1 MLLCPSDNLGMT
13 RVTRWLSDI
22 KMLRLVVGM
31 ALLLFVGGDQPR
43 EGKRIKFSKDSNL
56 PENSAEKVN
65 KQLNNSALVSPQKG
79 NSISNS
85 STEQPFVI
93 TTTTTTR
100 EERSQRNSKL
110 LLHLPRLEGETN
122 VTFSDVQQEMVSDE
136 RMVRIGDGKYV
147 PFNSMTFSSRNQA
160 LQAGVTEAGDTST
173 RTTTVP
179 WWKKLKNN
187 KKKGNKNKKWWNK
200 KNKNKNKFTSTRR
213 TTRPT
218 TRPTERSTPRTTTR
232 ATKRPTKLSTT
243 WFPLTFTSSTTKS
256 ADYFRRPV
264 VHEEDD
270 NGKDKD
276 DKPAEAVIQDEHDDF
291 AEEDNVLKDALVNS
305 IFTNHNE
312 EETEETGMRQLPTL
326 TEVAGLFDDFY
337 SYAEYYP
344 WKSDV
349 GTVKK
354 FFLKILEDFSD
365 KKFTDRRKLMKFL
378 QKKVYLY
385 SRLSSSAM
393 NKLILDEELFQR
405 YNFIVTDLVKRK
417 IRLKSPTTK
426 TAAKRDPSSEKPQA
440 AHKNLLIMNN
450 RVVLDAPLQ
459 QKVTG
464 DKSVIDKNNRDK
476 SEAQKKYNVI
486 KNFFGQKRPVVD
498 LGPYWSSERPALR
511 PVQFYPQT
519 SGWPEGDQGQG
530 VEINPM
536 FGQKP
541 FGQESEVAE
550 LLASSGVG
558 ETGTGNTSCRVS
570 LPS

>member
-1 MLLCPSDNLGMT
+1 MM
-13 RVTRWLSDI
+13 RVG
-22 KMLRLVVGM
+22 VGL
-31 ALLLFVGGDQPR
+31 ALLLFAGGVRSRKDR
-43 EGKRIKFSKDSNL
+43 KIESSKDSMQI
-56 PENSAEKVN
+56 ENSTEKV
-65 KQLNNSALVSPQKG
+65 KAQLNSSVSLSSHLAD
-79 NSISNS
+79 SITNS
-85 STEQPFVI
+85 STEQPSVVTAA
-93 TTTTTTR
+93 TTVQN
-100 EERSQRNSKL
+100 QRNSKL

-122 VTFSDVQQEMVSDE
+122 MTFSDVQQEMGREVDGGK

-160 LQAGVTEAGDTST
+160 LQAVTEAGDTST

-179 WWKKLKNN
+179 WWKKLKDN

-200 KNKNKNKFTSTRR
+200 KNKKRNKFSSTRR
-213 TTRPT
+213 TTRPS
-218 TRPTERSTPRTTTR
+218 TRPTQRSTTSITTR

-243 WFPLTFTSSTTKS
+243 WFPLTFTPRTTKS
-256 ADYFRRPV
+256 TDYFKRPV
-264 VHEEDD
+264 VHEDD
-270 NGKDKD
+270 KSKDKD
-276 DKPAEAVIQDEHDDF
+276 DGKVAKKPADAVILEEHDDF

-312 EETEETGMRQLPTL
+312 EESEQETGVRQLPTL

-349 GTVKK
+349 ETVKK

-365 KKFTDRRKLMKFL
+365 NTFKDRRKLMKFL

-393 NKLILDEELFQR
+393 NKLILDEELLQR
-405 YNFIVTDLVKRK
+405 YNFIVTDLVRRK
-417 IRLKSPTTK
+417 IRLTKLTKSPTTK
-426 TAAKRDPSSEKPQA
+426 PAAKRDPSSEKPQH

-450 RVVLDAPLQ
+450 RVVLDTPFQ
-459 QKVTG
+459 QKVAG

-476 SEAQKKYNVI
+476 SEAQKKYSVI

-519 SGWPEGDQGQG
+519 SGWPENEQGQG
-530 VEINPM
+530 VAINPM

-541 FGQESEVAE
+541 FGQESELAE
-550 LLASSGVG
+550 LFASAGG

-570 LPS
+570 LPSD

>member
-1 MLLCPSDNLGMT
+1 
-13 RVTRWLSDI
+13 
-22 KMLRLVVGM
+22 MLRLGVGL
-31 ALLLFVGGDQPR
+31 ALLLFAGGDQPR
-43 EGKRIKFSKDSNL
+43 KGKAIQSSKDSML
-56 PENSAEKVN
+56 IENSTERVKA
-65 KQLNNSALVSPQKG
+65 QLISSGLSSPQKD
-79 NSISNS
+79 SSVSNS
-85 STEQPFVI
+85 STEEPFLI
-93 TTTTTTR
+93 TTAR
-100 EERSQRNSKL
+100 EERNQRNSKL

-122 VTFSDVQQEMVSDE
+122 MTFSDVQQEMVTEGDGE

-160 LQAGVTEAGDTST
+160 LQAVTEAGDTST

-200 KNKNKNKFTSTRR
+200 KNKKKNKFSSTRR
-213 TTRPT
+213 TTRPP
-218 TRPTERSTPRTTTR
+218 TRPTERSTTSITTR
-232 ATKRPTKLSTT
+232 TTKRPTKLSTT
-243 WFPLTFTSSTTKS
+243 WFPLTFTPSTTKS
-256 ADYFRRPV
+256 ADYFKRPV
-264 VHEEDD
+264 VHDYD
-270 NGKDKD
+270 NSKDKD
-276 DKPAEAVIQDEHDDF
+276 DGKVAKKPADAVILEEHDDF

-312 EETEETGMRQLPTL
+312 EEAEQETGVRQLPTL

-349 GTVKK
+349 ETVKK

-365 KKFTDRRKLMKFL
+365 NTFTNRRKLMQFL

-417 IRLKSPTTK
+417 IRLTKLTKSPTTK
-426 TAAKRDPSSEKPQA
+426 PAAKRDPSSEKPQH

-450 RVVLDAPLQ
+450 RVVLDTPSQ
-459 QKVTG
+459 QKVTA

-476 SEAQKKYNVI
+476 AEAQKKYSVI

-519 SGWPEGDQGQG
+519 SGWPESEQGQG
-530 VEINPM
+530 PAINPM

-541 FGQESEVAE
+541 FGQESELAE
-550 LLASSGVG
+550 LFASAGG

-570 LPS
+570 LPSD

>member
-1 MLLCPSDNLGMT
+1 MMRLG
-13 RVTRWLSDI
+13 
-22 KMLRLVVGM
+22 VGL
-31 ALLLFVGGDQPR
+31 ALLLFAGGVQSR
-43 EGKRIKFSKDSNL
+43 KERKIESSKDFMQI
-56 PENSAEKVN
+56 ENSTEKV
-65 KQLNNSALVSPQKG
+65 KAQLNSSVSLSSHLAD
-79 NSISNS
+79 SITNS
-85 STEQPFVI
+85 STEQPSVV
-93 TTTTTTR
+93 TTATKVQN
-100 EERSQRNSKL
+100 QRNSKL

-122 VTFSDVQQEMVSDE
+122 MTFSDVQQEMGREVDGGE

-160 LQAGVTEAGDTST
+160 LQAVTEAGDTST

-179 WWKKLKNN
+179 WWKKLKDN

-200 KNKNKNKFTSTRR
+200 KNKKKNKFSSTRR
-213 TTRPT
+213 TTRPP
-218 TRPTERSTPRTTTR
+218 TRPTERSTTSITTR

-243 WFPLTFTSSTTKS
+243 WFPLTFTPRTTKS
-256 ADYFRRPV
+256 TDYFKRPV
-264 VHEEDD
+264 VHEDD
-270 NGKDKD
+270 KSKDKD
-276 DKPAEAVIQDEHDDF
+276 DGKVAKKPADAVILEEHDDF

-312 EETEETGMRQLPTL
+312 EESEQETGVRQLPTL

-349 GTVKK
+349 ETVKK

-365 KKFTDRRKLMKFL
+365 NTFKDRRKLMKFL

-393 NKLILDEELFQR
+393 NKLILDEELLQR
-405 YNFIVTDLVKRK
+405 YNFIVTDLVRRK
-417 IRLKSPTTK
+417 IRLTKLTKSPTTK
-426 TAAKRDPSSEKPQA
+426 PAAKRDPSSEKPQH

-450 RVVLDAPLQ
+450 RVVLDTPFQ
-459 QKVTG
+459 QKVAG

-476 SEAQKKYNVI
+476 SEAQKKYSVI

-519 SGWPEGDQGQG
+519 SGWPENEQGQG
-530 VEINPM
+530 VAINPM

-541 FGQESEVAE
+541 FGQESELAE
-550 LLASSGVG
+550 LFASAGG

-570 LPS
+570 LPSD

>member
-1 MLLCPSDNLGMT
+1 MMRLG
-13 RVTRWLSDI
+13 
-22 KMLRLVVGM
+22 VGL
-31 ALLLFVGGDQPR
+31 ALLLFAGGVQSR
-43 EGKRIKFSKDSNL
+43 KERKIESSKDSMQI
-56 PENSAEKVN
+56 ENSTEKV
-65 KQLNNSALVSPQKG
+65 KARLNSSVSLSSHLAD
-79 NSISNS
+79 SITNS
-85 STEQPFVI
+85 STEQPSVV
-93 TTTTTTR
+93 TTATKVQN
-100 EERSQRNSKL
+100 QRNSKL

-122 VTFSDVQQEMVSDE
+122 MTFSDVQQEMGREVDGGE

-160 LQAGVTEAGDTST
+160 LQAVTEAGETST

-179 WWKKLKNN
+179 WWKKLKDN

-200 KNKNKNKFTSTRR
+200 KNKKKNKFSSTRR
-213 TTRPT
+213 TTRPP
-218 TRPTERSTPRTTTR
+218 TRPTERSTTSITTR

-243 WFPLTFTSSTTKS
+243 WFPLTFTPRTTKS
-256 ADYFRRPV
+256 TDYFKRPV
-264 VHEEDD
+264 VHEDD
-270 NGKDKD
+270 KSKDKD
-276 DKPAEAVIQDEHDDF
+276 DGKVAKKPADAVILEEHDDF

-312 EETEETGMRQLPTL
+312 EETEQETGVRQLPTL

-349 GTVKK
+349 ETVKK

-365 KKFTDRRKLMKFL
+365 NTFKDRRKLMKFL

-393 NKLILDEELFQR
+393 NKLILDEELLQR
-405 YNFIVTDLVKRK
+405 YNFIVTDLVRRK
-417 IRLKSPTTK
+417 IRLTKLTKSPTTK
-426 TAAKRDPSSEKPQA
+426 PAAKRDPSSEKPQH

-450 RVVLDAPLQ
+450 RVVLDTPFQ
-459 QKVTG
+459 QKVAG

-476 SEAQKKYNVI
+476 SEAQKKYSVI

-519 SGWPEGDQGQG
+519 SGWPESEQGQG
-530 VEINPM
+530 VAINPM

-541 FGQESEVAE
+541 FGQESELAE
-550 LLASSGVG
+550 LFASAGG

-570 LPS
+570 LPSD

>member
-1 MLLCPSDNLGMT
+1 MT
-13 RVTRWLSDI
+13 RRVTTRWLSDM
-22 KMLRLVVGM
+22 KMLRLGVGL

-43 EGKRIKFSKDSNL
+43 KGRKIESAKDSML
-56 PENSAEKVN
+56 IENSTEGA
-65 KQLNNSALVSPQKG
+65 QLKSSVSLSPQTD
-79 NSISNS
+79 NPVTNS
-85 STEQPFVI
+85 STEQPFLI
-93 TTTTTTR
+93 TTSR
-100 EERSQRNSKL
+100 EEENQRKSKL

-122 VTFSDVQQEMVSDE
+122 VTFSDVQQEMVGSVEGEAE

-160 LQAGVTEAGDTST
+160 LQAVVTEAGNTST
-173 RTTTVP
+173 RPTTVP

-200 KNKNKNKFTSTRR
+200 KNKKKNKFSSPRR
-213 TTRPT
+213 TTRPP
-218 TRPTERSTPRTTTR
+218 TRPTQRSTTSTTTR
-232 ATKRPTKLSTT
+232 ATRRPTKLSTT
-243 WFPLTFTSSTTKS
+243 WFPLTFTPRTTKS
-256 ADYFRRPV
+256 ADYFKRPV
-264 VHEEDD
+264 VHEDD
-270 NGKDKD
+270 SSKDKD
-276 DKPAEAVIQDEHDDF
+276 DGKVGKKPADAVILEEHDDF
-291 AEEDNVLKDALVNS
+291 AEEDNVLKEALVNS
-305 IFTNHNE
+305 IFTNHKETE
-312 EETEETGMRQLPTL
+312 EETGVRQLPTL

-349 GTVKK
+349 EIVKK

-365 KKFTDRRKLMKFL
+365 NTFTDRRKLMKFL

-393 NKLILDEELFQR
+393 NKLILDKELLQR
-405 YNFIVTDLVKRK
+405 YNFIVTDLAKRK
-417 IRLKSPTTK
+417 IRLTKSPTTK
-426 TAAKRDPSSEKPQA
+426 PAAKRDPSSEKPQH

-450 RVVLDAPLQ
+450 RVVLDTPLL
-459 QKVTG
+459 QKVQG

-476 SEAQKKYNVI
+476 SEAQKKYSVI

-519 SGWPEGDQGQG
+519 SGWPESEQGQG
-530 VEINPM
+530 VAINPM

-541 FGQESEVAE
+541 FEQESELAE
-550 LLASSGVG
+550 LFASGGG

-570 LPS
+570 LPLAD

>member
-1 MLLCPSDNLGMT
+1 MMRLG
-13 RVTRWLSDI
+13 
-22 KMLRLVVGM
+22 VGL
-31 ALLLFVGGDQPR
+31 ALLLFAGGVQSR
-43 EGKRIKFSKDSNL
+43 KERKIESSKDFMQI
-56 PENSAEKVN
+56 ENSTEKV
-65 KQLNNSALVSPQKG
+65 KAQLNSSVSLSSHLAD
-79 NSISNS
+79 SITNS
-85 STEQPFVI
+85 STEQPSVV
-93 TTTTTTR
+93 TTATKVQN
-100 EERSQRNSKL
+100 QRNSKL

-122 VTFSDVQQEMVSDE
+122 MTFSDVQQEMGREVDGGE

-160 LQAGVTEAGDTST
+160 LQAVTEAGDTST

-179 WWKKLKNN
+179 WWKKLKDN

-200 KNKNKNKFTSTRR
+200 KNKKKNKFSSTRR
-213 TTRPT
+213 TTRPP
-218 TRPTERSTPRTTTR
+218 TRPTERSTTSKTTR

-243 WFPLTFTSSTTKS
+243 WFPLTFTPRTTKS
-256 ADYFRRPV
+256 TDYFKRPV
-264 VHEEDD
+264 VHEDD
-270 NGKDKD
+270 KSKDKD
-276 DKPAEAVIQDEHDDF
+276 DGKVAKKPADAVILEEHDDF

-312 EETEETGMRQLPTL
+312 EESEQETGLRQLPTL

-349 GTVKK
+349 ETVKK

-365 KKFTDRRKLMKFL
+365 NTFKDRRKLMKFL

-393 NKLILDEELFQR
+393 NKLILDEELLQR
-405 YNFIVTDLVKRK
+405 YNFIVTDLVRRK
-417 IRLKSPTTK
+417 IRLTKLTKSPTTK
-426 TAAKRDPSSEKPQA
+426 PAAKRDPSSEKPQH

-450 RVVLDAPLQ
+450 RVVLDTPFQ
-459 QKVTG
+459 QKVAG

-476 SEAQKKYNVI
+476 SEAQKKYSVI

-519 SGWPEGDQGQG
+519 SGWPENEQGQG
-530 VEINPM
+530 VAINPM

-541 FGQESEVAE
+541 FGQESELAE
-550 LLASSGVG
+550 LFASAGG

-570 LPS
+570 LPSD

>member
-1 MLLCPSDNLGMT
+1 MMRLG
-13 RVTRWLSDI
+13 
-22 KMLRLVVGM
+22 VGL
-31 ALLLFVGGDQPR
+31 ALLLFAGGVQSR
-43 EGKRIKFSKDSNL
+43 KERKIESSKDFMQI
-56 PENSAEKVN
+56 ENSTEKV
-65 KQLNNSALVSPQKG
+65 KAQLNSSVSLSSHLAD
-79 NSISNS
+79 SITNS
-85 STEQPFVI
+85 STEQPSVV
-93 TTTTTTR
+93 TTATKVQN
-100 EERSQRNSKL
+100 QRNSKL

-122 VTFSDVQQEMVSDE
+122 MTFSDVQQEMGREVDGGE

-160 LQAGVTEAGDTST
+160 LQAVTEAGDTST

-179 WWKKLKNN
+179 WWKKLKDN

-200 KNKNKNKFTSTRR
+200 KNKKKNKFSSTRR
-213 TTRPT
+213 TTRPP
-218 TRPTERSTPRTTTR
+218 TRPTQRSTTSITTR

-243 WFPLTFTSSTTKS
+243 WFPLTFTPRTTKS
-256 ADYFRRPV
+256 TDYFKRPV
-264 VHEEDD
+264 VHEDD
-270 NGKDKD
+270 KSKDKD
-276 DKPAEAVIQDEHDDF
+276 DGKVAKKPADAVILEEHDDF

-312 EETEETGMRQLPTL
+312 EESEQETGVRQLPTL

-349 GTVKK
+349 ETVKK

-365 KKFTDRRKLMKFL
+365 NTFKDRRKLMKFL

-393 NKLILDEELFQR
+393 NKLILDEELLQR
-405 YNFIVTDLVKRK
+405 YNFIVTDLVRRK
-417 IRLKSPTTK
+417 IRLTKLTKSPTTK
-426 TAAKRDPSSEKPQA
+426 PAAKRDPSSEKPQH

-450 RVVLDAPLQ
+450 RVVLDTPFQ
-459 QKVTG
+459 QKVAG

-476 SEAQKKYNVI
+476 SEAQKKYSVI

-519 SGWPEGDQGQG
+519 SGWPENEQGQG
-530 VEINPM
+530 VAINPM

-541 FGQESEVAE
+541 FGQESELAE
-550 LLASSGVG
+550 LFASAGG

-570 LPS
+570 LPSD

>member
-1 MLLCPSDNLGMT
+1 MM
-13 RVTRWLSDI
+13 RVG
-22 KMLRLVVGM
+22 VGL
-31 ALLLFVGGDQPR
+31 ALLLFAGGVRSRKDR
-43 EGKRIKFSKDSNL
+43 KIESSKDSMQI
-56 PENSAEKVN
+56 ENSTEKV
-65 KQLNNSALVSPQKG
+65 KAQLNSSVSLSSHLAD
-79 NSISNS
+79 SITNS
-85 STEQPFVI
+85 STEQPSVVTAA
-93 TTTTTTR
+93 TTVQN
-100 EERSQRNSKL
+100 QRNSKL

-122 VTFSDVQQEMVSDE
+122 MTFSDVQQEMGREVDGGE

-160 LQAGVTEAGDTST
+160 LQAVTEAGDTST

-179 WWKKLKNN
+179 WWKKLKDN

-200 KNKNKNKFTSTRR
+200 KNKKKNKFSSTRR
-213 TTRPT
+213 TTRPP
-218 TRPTERSTPRTTTR
+218 TRPTQRSTTSKTTR

-243 WFPLTFTSSTTKS
+243 WFPLTFTPRTTKS
-256 ADYFRRPV
+256 TDYFKRPV
-264 VHEEDD
+264 VHEDD
-270 NGKDKD
+270 KSKDKD
-276 DKPAEAVIQDEHDDF
+276 DGKVAKKPADAVILEEHDDF

-312 EETEETGMRQLPTL
+312 EETEQETGVRQLPTL

-349 GTVKK
+349 ETVKK

-365 KKFTDRRKLMKFL
+365 NTFKDRRKLMKFL

-393 NKLILDEELFQR
+393 NKLILDEELLQR
-405 YNFIVTDLVKRK
+405 YNFIVTDLVRRK
-417 IRLKSPTTK
+417 IRLTKLTKSPTTK
-426 TAAKRDPSSEKPQA
+426 PAAKRDPSSEKPQH

-450 RVVLDAPLQ
+450 RVVLDTPFQ
-459 QKVTG
+459 QKVAG

-476 SEAQKKYNVI
+476 SEAQKKYSVI

-519 SGWPEGDQGQG
+519 SGWPENEQGQG
-530 VEINPM
+530 VAINPM

-541 FGQESEVAE
+541 FGQESELAE
-550 LLASSGVG
+550 LFASAGG

-570 LPS
+570 LPSD

>member
-1 MLLCPSDNLGMT
+1 MRLG
-13 RVTRWLSDI
+13 
-22 KMLRLVVGM
+22 VGL
-31 ALLLFVGGDQPR
+31 ALLLFAGGVR
-43 EGKRIKFSKDSNL
+43 SRKERKIESSKDSMQI
-56 PENSAEKVN
+56 ENSTEKV
-65 KQLNNSALVSPQKG
+65 KARLNSSVSLSSHLAD
-79 NSISNS
+79 SITNS
-85 STEQPFVI
+85 STEQPSVV
-93 TTTTTTR
+93 TTATKVQN
-100 EERSQRNSKL
+100 QRNSKL

-122 VTFSDVQQEMVSDE
+122 MTFSDVQQEMGREVDGGE

-160 LQAGVTEAGDTST
+160 LQAVTEAGETST

-179 WWKKLKNN
+179 WWKKLKDN

-200 KNKNKNKFTSTRR
+200 KNKKKNKFSSTRR
-213 TTRPT
+213 TTRPP
-218 TRPTERSTPRTTTR
+218 TRPTERSTTSITTR

-243 WFPLTFTSSTTKS
+243 WFPLTFTPRTTKS
-256 ADYFRRPV
+256 TDYFKRPV
-264 VHEEDD
+264 VHEDD
-270 NGKDKD
+270 KSKDKD
-276 DKPAEAVIQDEHDDF
+276 DGKVAKKPADAVILEEHDDF

-312 EETEETGMRQLPTL
+312 EESQQETGVRQLPTL

-349 GTVKK
+349 ETVKK

-365 KKFTDRRKLMKFL
+365 NTFKDRRKLMKFL

-393 NKLILDEELFQR
+393 NKLILDEELLQR
-405 YNFIVTDLVKRK
+405 YNFIVTDLVRRK
-417 IRLKSPTTK
+417 IRLTKLTKSPTTK
-426 TAAKRDPSSEKPQA
+426 PAAKRDPSSEKPQH

-450 RVVLDAPLQ
+450 RVVLDTPFQ
-459 QKVTG
+459 QKVAG

-476 SEAQKKYNVI
+476 SEAQKKYSVI

-519 SGWPEGDQGQG
+519 SGWPESEQGQG
-530 VEINPM
+530 VAINPM

-541 FGQESEVAE
+541 FGQESELAE
-550 LLASSGVG
+550 LFASAGG

-570 LPS
+570 LPSD